1 VLALDDDHV
10 RWFDR
15 NGRPQTPAEASVT
28 GVLRRAWRQRG
39 RAAVIGQGMVWPPG
53 TIVMA
58 VDDVDDEP
66 PDAPHCAVG
75 TPVSGSTGAE

>member
-1 VLALDDDHV
+1 V

-39 RAAVIGQGMVWPPG
+39 RAAIDRSRDGVAAGNDRDGG
-53 TIVMA
+53 
-58 VDDVDDEP
+58 
-66 PDAPHCAVG
+66 
-75 TPVSGSTGAE
+75 